1 MRRRPPRSTR
11 TDTLFPYTTLF
22 RSPLAAMVFVQ
33 LLRMNEALPLADA
46 LIAESLAYATLQNG
60 PEFSAWRAAN
70 RQASA
75 APTESGPAVLI
86 ERTRDPPQ
94 PTLNRPDHRT
104 RKHGRAPG
112 EESECPDVY
121 KSRG

>member
-1 MRRRPPRSTR
+1 MRIS
-11 TDTLFPYTTLF
+11 DWSSDVCSSDL
-22 RSPLAAMVFVQ
+22 FVQ

-86 ERTRDPPQ
+86 ERTRDHLQ
-94 PTLNRPDHRT
+94 LTLNRPANRNGITD
-104 RKHGRAPG
+104 RKSGG
-112 EESECPDVY
+112 
-121 KSRG
+121 